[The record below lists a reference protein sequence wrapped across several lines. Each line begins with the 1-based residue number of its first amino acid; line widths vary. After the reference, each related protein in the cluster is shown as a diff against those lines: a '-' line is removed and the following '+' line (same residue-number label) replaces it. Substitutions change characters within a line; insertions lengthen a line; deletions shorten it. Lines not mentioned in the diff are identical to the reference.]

1 MKWKELQEK
10 NDIELQRLLASSRE
24 HLREL
29 RFKTNNDQLKNV
41 REIRTERKN
50 ISNIL
55 TLIKQKQNKAKT
67 SAKKI

>member
-10 NDIELQRLLASSRE
+10 NDSELQKLLSDSRE

-50 ISNIL
+50 ISNIM
-55 TLIKQKQNKAKT
+55 TLIKQKQMKAKT
-67 SAKKI
+67 SDK

>member
-10 NDIELQRLLASSRE
+10 NENELQKLLAVSRE

-29 RFKTNNDQLKNV
+29 RFKTHNEQLKNV
-41 REIRTERKN
+41 REIRIEKKN

-55 TLIKQKQNKAKT
+55 TLLKQKQTKTKT
-67 SAKKI
+67 SDK

>member
-10 NDIELQRLLASSRE
+10 NENELQKLLAVSRE

-29 RFKTNNDQLKNV
+29 RFKTHNEQLKNV
-41 REIRTERKN
+41 REIRIEKKN

-55 TLIKQKQNKAKT
+55 TLLKQEQTKTKT
-67 SAKKI
+67 SDK

>member
-10 NDIELQRLLASSRE
+10 SDNELKNLLASSRE

-67 SAKKI
+67 ADK

>member
-10 NDIELQRLLASSRE
+10 KENELKKLLAASRE

-29 RFKTNNDQLKNV
+29 RFKAHNEQLKNV
-41 REIRTERKN
+41 REIRIEKKN

-55 TLIKQKQNKAKT
+55 TLINQKQKKSKT
-67 SAKKI
+67 SDK

>member
-10 NDIELQRLLASSRE
+10 NENELKKLLAASRE

-29 RFKTNNDQLKNV
+29 RFKAHNDQLKNI
-41 REIRTERKN
+41 REIRIVRKN

-55 TLIKQKQNKAKT
+55 TLIKQKQAKAKT
-67 SAKKI
+67 SDK